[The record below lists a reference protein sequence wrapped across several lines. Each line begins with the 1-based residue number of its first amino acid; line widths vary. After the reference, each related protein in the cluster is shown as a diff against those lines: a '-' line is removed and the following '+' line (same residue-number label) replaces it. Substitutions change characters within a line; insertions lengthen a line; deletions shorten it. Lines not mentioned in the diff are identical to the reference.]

1 MSKRSVATSVEDDEF
16 DEDAPLFRGKPVSAI
31 LSDGWKT
38 VAGALVVGTALGVG
52 GAFLIPPVFTAKTV
66 ILPPQQQG
74 SAAAAMIGSLGAL
87 GALAGGLGGIKSPAE
102 QYIGLMSST
111 TVADQI
117 IDRFKL
123 MEVYDEEFRTD
134 ARKKLAKNLSVTA
147 GKKDSLITI
156 EVDDKDPKR
165 AADMANAFVENL
177 RTLTNTLAVTEA
189 QQRRV
194 FFEQKLAETKDR
206 LVKTQVALQSTGFNA
221 SALRAEPRAT
231 AEGYAR
237 LRAEAMA
244 AEIKLGVMRNSL
256 TDRAPELQQQ
266 QSIVSSLR
274 SELSRMEQRQQD
286 NSTDADYIS
295 RYREYKY
302 QETLFELYARQFE
315 VARVDESREGA
326 LIQVLDLAQ
335 PPEKKSKP
343 KRAYI
348 GLGAGAVVTLL
359 AGMYLVRRQ
368 RRVEAPD
375 AAETT

>member
-1 MSKRSVATSVEDDEF
+1 
-16 DEDAPLFRGKPVSAI
+16 
-31 LSDGWKT
+31 
-38 VAGALVVGTALGVG
+38 
-52 GAFLIPPVFTAKTV
+52 
-66 ILPPQQQG
+66 
-74 SAAAAMIGSLGAL
+74 
-87 GALAGGLGGIKSPAE
+87 
-102 QYIGLMSST
+102 
-111 TVADQI
+111 
-117 IDRFKL
+117 
-123 MEVYDEEFRTD
+123 
-134 ARKKLAKNLSVTA
+134 
-147 GKKDSLITI
+147 
-156 EVDDKDPKR
+156 
-165 AADMANAFVENL
+165 
-177 RTLTNTLAVTEA
+177 
-189 QQRRV
+189 
-194 FFEQKLAETKDR
+194 
-206 LVKTQVALQSTGFNA
+206 
-221 SALRAEPRAT
+221 LRAEPRAT

-244 AEIKLGVMRNSL
+244 AEIKLGAMRNSL

-348 GLGAGAVVTLL
+348 GLGAGAVAALL

-375 AAETT
+375 TAEST

>member
-1 MSKRSVATSVEDDEF
+1 MSKRSVTTSVEDDEF
-16 DEDAPLFRGKPVSAI
+16 DEDEPLFRGKSVSEI
-31 LSDGWKT
+31 LSEGWAT
-38 VAGALVVGTALGVG
+38 MAGALLVGTALGVG

-102 QYIGLMSST
+102 QYIGLMSSA

-134 ARKKLAKNLSVTA
+134 ARKKLSKNLSVTA

-244 AEIKLGVMRNSL
+244 AEIKLGAMRNSL

-348 GLGAGAVVTLL
+348 GLGAGAAAALL

-368 RRVEAPD
+368 RRTEAANPV
-375 AAETT
+375 AAT

>member
-1 MSKRSVATSVEDDEF
+1 MSKRSVVRPEDDDDF
-16 DEDAPLFRGKPVSAI
+16 DDDEPFHQGKAVSTI
-31 LSDGWKT
+31 LADGWKT
-38 VAGALVVGTALGVG
+38 VAGALVLGAALGFG

-74 SAAAAMIGSLGAL
+74 SAATAMIGSLGAL
-87 GALAGGLGGIKSPAE
+87 GALAGGLGSMKSPAE

-123 MEVYDEEFRTD
+123 MEVYDKEFRMD
-134 ARKKLAKNLSVTA
+134 ARKKLAQNLSVTA
-147 GKKDSLITI
+147 GKKDGLIAI

-206 LVKTQVALQSTGFNA
+206 LVKAQVALQSTGFNA

-244 AEIKLGVMRNSL
+244 AEIKLGAMRSTL

-266 QSIVSSLR
+266 QSIVNSLR
-274 SELSRMEQRQQD
+274 SELSRMEQRPQD
-286 NSTDADYIS
+286 NATDADYIS

-326 LIQVLDLAQ
+326 LIQVLDAAQ

-348 GLGAGAVVTLL
+348 ALGAGAAAVLL
-359 AGMYLVRRQ
+359 AGVYLVRRQ
-368 RRVEAPD
+368 RRIEAAD
-375 AAETT
+375 AVAAT

>member
-1 MSKRSVATSVEDDEF
+1 MSKRSAVAFQDDDEF
-16 DEDAPLFRGKPVSAI
+16 DDEPGSRGKPVSAI

-38 VAGALVVGTALGVG
+38 LLGTLVVGTAIGVG
-52 GAFLIPPVFTAKTV
+52 GAFLLPPVFTAKTV

-123 MEVYDEEFRTD
+123 MEVYDEEYRMD

-165 AADMANAFVENL
+165 AADMANAFVDTL

-194 FFEQKLAETKDR
+194 FFEQKLTETKDR
-206 LVKTQVALQSTGFNA
+206 LVKAQVALQSTGFNA

-237 LRAEAMA
+237 LKAEAMA
-244 AEIKLGVMRNSL
+244 AEIKLGAMRNSL

-266 QSIVSSLR
+266 QSIAASLR
-274 SELSRMEQRQQD
+274 SELARMEQRQQD

-326 LIQVLDLAQ
+326 LIQVLDVAQ

-348 GLGAGAVVTLL
+348 GLAVGALAAAL
-359 AGMYLVRRQ
+359 AGVVLVRRQ
-368 RRVEAPD
+368 RKSEAGGLVG
-375 AAETT
+375 AI

>member
-1 MSKRSVATSVEDDEF
+1 MSKRSATAFQDDDEF
-16 DEDAPLFRGKPVSAI
+16 DDETGFRGKSVSAI

-38 VAGALVVGTALGVG
+38 LLGTLVVGTAIGVG
-52 GAFLIPPVFTAKTV
+52 GAFLLPPVFTAKTV

-123 MEVYDEEFRTD
+123 MEVYDEEYRMD

-165 AADMANAFVENL
+165 AADMANAFVDTL

-194 FFEQKLAETKDR
+194 FFEQKLTETKDR
-206 LVKTQVALQSTGFNA
+206 LVKAQVALQSTGFNA

-237 LRAEAMA
+237 LKAEAMA
-244 AEIKLGVMRNSL
+244 AEIKLGAMRNSL

-266 QSIVSSLR
+266 QSIAASLR
-274 SELSRMEQRQQD
+274 SELARMEQRQQD

-326 LIQVLDLAQ
+326 LIQVLDMAQ

-348 GLGAGAVVTLL
+348 GLAVGALTAVL
-359 AGMYLVRRQ
+359 AGVMLVRRQ
-368 RRVEAPD
+368 RKSEAGGLVG
-375 AAETT
+375 AI